1 MPTKKMA
8 LYSCVSPEEH
18 ATISA
23 NAKQAGLSQ
32 STYIKRICL
41 GQPTPSLEKQHTRR
55 DLLRINA
62 DLGRL
67 GGLFKLCLSEK
78 QGPLVA
84 LHQEV
89 RRILREIEMRQL
101 ELTAA
106 ITRV

>member
-1 MPTKKMA
+1 MPTKK
-8 LYSCVSPEEH
+8 LTLRCYVNTEEH
-18 ATISA
+18 AAISA
-23 NAKQAGLSQ
+23 SARRAGLSR

-41 GQPTPSLEKQHTRR
+41 GQPTPSLEKQHARR
-55 DLLRINA
+55 DMMKAHA

-89 RRILREIEMRQL
+89 RRILREIEYRQR
-101 ELTAA
+101 ELKAA
-106 ITRV
+106 ITRM